1 MNGFNLLYLIKKHGE
16 VIDKCL
22 NYDNL
27 EDISFQLKGVFKL
40 DNEIKYLKNEKL
52 INSNYEPTWKGYAQK
67 INIDNSLANKIDDFI
82 LKYSKRSK
90 GSILTSLYI
99 NRLNECD
106 RREMNNFGREA
117 DFDKLLD

>member
-1 MNGFNLLYLIKKHGE
+1 
-16 VIDKCL
+16 
-22 NYDNL
+22 
-27 EDISFQLKGVFKL
+27 LKGVFKL